1 MVDLVSLSVAVAA
14 IVIAL
19 LSWWEARRHSELLQ
33 SMAKSLA
40 YIART
45 RRSSRKP
52 VLATSPAL
60 SIQQRAEERRRLKL
74 ELEREK
80 EQWRRKKDIA
90 KAIGWIVDRLGE
102 DEED

>member
-1 MVDLVSLSVAVAA
+1 MVDLVALSVALVA
-14 IVIAL
+14 IVVAV

-40 YIART
+40 YIAKT
-45 RRSSRKP
+45 RRSPSKGASTTLSS
-52 VLATSPAL
+52 LAL
-60 SIQQRAEERRRLKL
+60 KQQTEERRRLKL

-80 EQWRRKKDIA
+80 ESWRRQKDVA

-102 DEED
+102 DDEE

>member
-1 MVDLVSLSVAVAA
+1 MVDLVSLSVAIVAIA
-14 IVIAL
+14 VAL

-45 RRSSRKP
+45 RRSVGKS
-52 VLATSPAL
+52 ATAVPSTT
-60 SIQQRAEERRRLKL
+60 SIQQRTEERAGLRL

-80 EQWRRKKDIA
+80 EHWKRQKDIA
-90 KAIGWIVDRLGE
+90 KAIGWIIDRMGE
-102 DEED
+102 EEED